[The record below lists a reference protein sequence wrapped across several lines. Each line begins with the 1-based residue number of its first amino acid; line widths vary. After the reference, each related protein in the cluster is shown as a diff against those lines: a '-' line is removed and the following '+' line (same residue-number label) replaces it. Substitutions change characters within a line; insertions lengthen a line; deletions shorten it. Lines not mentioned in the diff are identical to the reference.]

1 VPSAG
6 SRHRSGSARPDR
18 HPSSPRSSPPS
29 TADPA
34 RWPSSLS
41 SSSSARWP
49 SSLSSS
55 SSARWP
61 SSLSRSAR

>member
-49 SSLSSS
+49 SSLS
-55 SSARWP
+55 
-61 SSLSRSAR
+61 RSAR